1 MIFMEQY
8 PADKYDL
15 MKLNG
20 LSKNIRN
27 IRYLGRY
34 SLREFAEV
42 FRVAP
47 QTVANWEKG
56 RMRWISFWG
65 IIERIGREMKYNPSP
80 VFEPLVSYI
89 ICEYKDPDYESNC
102 KNIEIVAMATK
113 GGASDEEVL
122 ELYKALGLDKLSE
135 DNRTAAKKITDL
147 ILEALS

>member
-1 MIFMEQY
+1 MRPY
-8 PADKYDL
+8 PADDYDL
-15 MKLNG
+15 MMLNG

-42 FRVAP
+42 FRVSP

-56 RMRWISFWG
+56 GVRWPTFWG
-65 IIERIGREMKYNPSP
+65 IVTCIGREMKYNTSP

-102 KNIEIVAMATK
+102 KTIEVVAMATK

-122 ELYKALGLDKLSE
+122 DLYKTLNLDKLSTK
-135 DNRTAAKKITDL
+135 DKTAEKKIVDL

>member
-1 MIFMEQY
+1 MEQQY

-42 FRVAP
+42 FRVSP

-56 RMRWISFWG
+56 GIRWLSFWG
-65 IIERIGREMKYNPSP
+65 IVERIGREMTHNSSP

-89 ICEYKDPDYESNC
+89 ILNYKDEDYKEKC
-102 KNIEIVAMATK
+102 KLIEVVAFATN
-113 GGASDEEVL
+113 GGASDEEL
-122 ELYKALGLDKLSE
+122 LKLCKDLNLDKLKVERDYDFIESLK
-135 DNRTAAKKITDL
+135 RWIPHM
-147 ILEALS
+147 

>member
-1 MIFMEQY
+1 MM
-8 PADKYDL
+8 
-15 MKLNG
+15 LNG

-34 SLREFAEV
+34 SLREFSEI
-42 FRVAP
+42 FRVSP

-56 RMRWISFWG
+56 GIRWPTFWG
-65 IIERIGREMKYNPSP
+65 IVTCIGREMKYNSSP

-89 ICEYKDPDYESNC
+89 ICEYSDPDYESNC